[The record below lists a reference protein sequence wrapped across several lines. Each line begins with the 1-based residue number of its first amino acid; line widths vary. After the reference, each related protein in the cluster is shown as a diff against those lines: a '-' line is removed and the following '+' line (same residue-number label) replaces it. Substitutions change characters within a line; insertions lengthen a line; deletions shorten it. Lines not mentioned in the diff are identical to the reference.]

1 MLFGLAP
8 FWLLSLAFSLLG
20 SLLLCSFLS
29 TAFCLHLLLVVLCPF
44 LHTGLQIA
52 CYALFTEFRHKT
64 QGVGSDGVVTSGIG
78 LIEIDL
84 HLKGVEVIDEG
95 IPDPIVDGIVV
106 LAGIDDKSIVAVEV
120 QARETWQGVATCRK
134 IEHEMFQ
141 DGTFAFEQV
150 AVLQGRLEGCQDDVI
165 GKIMGVGDID
175 DRIVVDAVVPY
186 GVGTDVGTAGGAEDA
201 L

>member
-1 MLFGLAP
+1 M
-8 FWLLSLAFSLLG
+8 
-20 SLLLCSFLS
+20 
-29 TAFCLHLLLVVLCPF
+29 
-44 LHTGLQIA
+44 
-52 CYALFTEFRHKT
+52 
-64 QGVGSDGVVTSGIG
+64 
-78 LIEIDL
+78 

-201 L
+201 LREGDHLGTLVIDIVLVEVFEGKSSILSGGESFDHKMSATVGT